1 MIHSE
6 KKNIYIFLLVPVVRG
21 VKNNLLHTLAACK
34 TQNCKQ
40 VLHDYKVNQMSVQ
53 VDFDKVF
60 VRFSCVLV
68 VNIYTSSI

>member
-1 MIHSE
+1 M
-6 KKNIYIFLLVPVVRG
+6 VVTVVRG

-40 VLHDYKVNQMSVQ
+40 VLNDYKVNQMSVQ

-60 VRFSCVLV
+60 TALLLRIQHRLFD
-68 VNIYTSSI
+68 Y